1 MGVERLRRTCNRF
14 SARRRGRLPVV
25 LPPRLESVHASYRAE
40 LARASLSAETRRT
53 YASKVRQYLAWLD
66 AVDGDG
72 ALLTDPGPRDRAV
85 REWRTHLLTV
95 VGQAPTT
102 INNALAA
109 VDDFYRHRGMGRAV
123 AERIDVPTAEPR
135 ALDEHARLQWL
146 RAVEAHPS
154 PRDRALAS
162 IPFYA
167 GARIAETVRLD
178 TRDVRISARKSVLSI
193 HGKGD
198 RNREVPIHPKLRGHL
213 RLWLEERPDWA
224 GADTNPALSHHRG
237 GACPCAAPA
246 TSSPASPTP
255 PASATKPPPA
265 SCGIPSPPSCAAHRP
280 GDCRRPR
287 LRPPGTTRGYT
298 KPDPRTASPS
308 TWPPPTAD
316 HAAGGAASE
325 APTTAHAPDPGL
337 RPRSRSAHGRAGWVC
352 AGLGTDQEGGRRPG
366 MPRVPA

>member
-1 MGVERLRRTCNRF
+1 M
-14 SARRRGRLPVV
+14 
-25 LPPRLESVHASYRAE
+25 
-40 LARASLSAETRRT
+40 SAETRRT

-72 ALLTDPGPRDRAV
+72 ALLTDPGARDRAV

-162 IPFYA
+162 VPFYA

-224 GADTNPALSHHRG
+224 GADTNPALFLNHRG
-237 GACPCAAPA
+237 GRLSVRGARDVIARIAQAADLHDITADILRHTFAA
-246 TSSPASPTP
+246 TLARGGTNPVVLAELLGN
-255 PASATKPPPA
+255 A
-265 SCGIPSPPSCAAHRP
+265 GL
-280 GDCRRPR
+280 D
-287 LRPPGTTRGYT
+287 TTRRYT
-298 KPDPRTASPS
+298 KANAGDPTKALHLLPVN
-308 TWPPPTAD
+308 P
-316 HAAGGAASE
+316 
-325 APTTAHAPDPGL
+325 
-337 RPRSRSAHGRAGWVC
+337 
-352 AGLGTDQEGGRRPG
+352 
-366 MPRVPA
+366 